1 MSILASAEPFRP
13 HALIVEDQPEL
24 RMMLTAALRHA
35 GFDVTALPDGDAAVA
50 ETVRLQPDLVCLDIV
65 LPNIGGLEVCES
77 LRAHPLTARI
87 PILMTSARG
96 SALDRA
102 DAEQAG
108 ADDFA
113 VKPLDPLTIGVR
125 ARALIERRAAAALRA

>member
-1 MSILASAEPFRP
+1 MSIPDFPDRRLP

-24 RMMLTAALRHA
+24 RRMLVAAMRHA
-35 GFDVTALPDGDAAVA
+35 GFEVTALSDGDTAVA
-50 ETVRLQPDLVCLDIV
+50 EAVRLRPDLVCLDIV

-77 LRAHPLTARI
+77 LRAQPETARV
-87 PILMTSARG
+87 PILMTSARA

-102 DAEQAG
+102 EAERAG

-113 VKPLDPLTIGVR
+113 VKPLDPLAIGVR
-125 ARALIERRAAAALRA
+125 ARALVERRAAAALIR

>member
-1 MSILASAEPFRP
+1 MSILASLDRPP

-24 RMMLTAALRHA
+24 RLMLAASLRYA
-35 GFDVTALPDGDAAVA
+35 GFEVTALPDGDEAVA
-50 ETVRLQPDLVCLDIV
+50 EARRLRPDIVCLDIV
-65 LPNIGGLEVCES
+65 LPNIGGLEVCEA
-77 LRAHPLTARI
+77 LRADPETAGI

-102 DAEQAG
+102 EAERAG

-125 ARALIERRAAAALRA
+125 ARALVERRAVAVLSA

>member
-1 MSILASAEPFRP
+1 MSIHASPDLSSL

-24 RMMLTAALRHA
+24 RLLLAAALRHA
-35 GFDVTALPDGDAAVA
+35 GFRVTALPDGDDAVA
-50 ETVRLQPDLVCLDIV
+50 EAARLLPDLVCLDIV
-65 LPNIGGLEVCES
+65 LPNIGGLEVCEG
-77 LRAHPLTARI
+77 LRAQSSTATI

-96 SALDRA
+96 SALDRV
-102 DAEQAG
+102 DAERAG

-125 ARALIERRAAAALRA
+125 ARALVERRATAALTA